1 MKIATTKD
9 RLKQIMKERNL
20 RQIDVVKQSEYYQKE
35 LNIKLTKSNLSQY
48 ISGKSNP
55 DNKKIQLLAKT
66 LRVSEGWLSGYDVK
80 KELVVSKSELAN
92 HFDKI
97 FQSDKIKLDLD
108 YANKKYE
115 NNQHRL
121 TFLALLENFDKL
133 EENKQKNLLHYSD
146 VLLESTFQT
155 DEYNIV
161 ATMFD
166 NSMEP
171 TYSEGN
177 RLLVSFGYDVKI
189 GEHYLI
195 EYKDDIYIRKVFY
208 TEYNIKLVP
217 VNEDYPVITVSLPLD
232 GHFKI
237 IGKIVGKIKTSP

>member
-1 MKIATTKD
+1 MKIATPND

-20 RQIDVVKQSEYYQKE
+20 RQVDVVKMSEYYQRE
-35 LNIKLTKSNLSQY
+35 LGVKLTKSNISQY
-48 ISGKSNP
+48 VKGTSNP

-66 LRVSEGWLSGYDVK
+66 LKVSEGWLSGYDVK
-80 KELVVSKSELAN
+80 KELVVSKSELSN

-108 YANKKYE
+108 FANQKYE
-115 NNQHRL
+115 NQEHKL

-133 EENKQKNLLHYSD
+133 EEDKRKNLLHYSD
-146 VLLESTFQT
+146 VLLESTYQT

-171 TYSEGN
+171 LFSEGD
-177 RLLVSFGYDVKI
+177 RLMVSFGFDFKF
-189 GEHYLI
+189 GEDYLI
-195 EYKDDIYIRKVFY
+195 EYKEDILIRRLFFENYK
-208 TEYNIKLVP
+208 ILLVP
-217 VNEDYPVITVSLPLD
+217 LNDNHPTTTIILPLKD
-232 GHFKI
+232 HFKI
-237 IGKIVGKIKTSP
+237 IGKIIGKIKTSP

>member
-1 MKIATTKD
+1 MKIATPND

-20 RQIDVVKQSEYYQKE
+20 RRVDVVKMSEYYQKE
-35 LNIKLTKSNLSQY
+35 MNIKLTKSNISQY
-48 ISGKSNP
+48 IKGTSNP
-55 DNKKIQLLAKT
+55 DRKKIQLLAKT
-66 LRVSEGWLSGYDVK
+66 LKVSEGWLSGYDVK
-80 KELVVSKSELAN
+80 KNLVISKSELSN

-108 YANKKYE
+108 FANQKYE
-115 NNQHRL
+115 NEQHKL

-133 EENKQKNLLHYSD
+133 EEDKQKNLLHYSD
-146 VLLESTFQT
+146 VLLESTYQT

-171 TYSEGN
+171 LYNDGD
-177 RLLVSFGYDVKI
+177 RLMVSFGFDFKF
-189 GEHYLI
+189 GEDYLI
-195 EYKDDIYIRKVFY
+195 EYKEDILIRRVFFENY
-208 TEYNIKLVP
+208 KILLVP
-217 VNEDYPVITVSLPLD
+217 LNDNHPTTTIILPLKD
-232 GHFKI
+232 HFKI

>member
-1 MKIATTKD
+1 MKIATPND

-20 RQIDVVKQSEYYQKE
+20 RQVDVVKMSEYYQKE
-35 LNIKLTKSNLSQY
+35 LNVKLTKSNISQY
-48 ISGKSNP
+48 LKGISNP
-55 DNKKIQLLAKT
+55 DNKKIKLLAKT

-80 KELVVSKSELAN
+80 KELVISKSELSN

-108 YANKKYE
+108 YANQKYE
-115 NNQHRL
+115 NNQNRL
-121 TFLALLENFDKL
+121 TFLALIENFDKL
-133 EENKQKNLLHYSD
+133 EEDKQKNLLHYSD
-146 VLLESTFQT
+146 VLLESTYQT

-166 NSMEP
+166 NSMQP
-171 TYSEGN
+171 LYNEGD
-177 RLLVSFGYDVKI
+177 RLMVSFGYDFQI
-189 GEHYLI
+189 GESYLI
-195 EYKDDIYIRKVFY
+195 EYKDNIYIRKVFY

-232 GHFKI
+232 EHFKI

>member
-1 MKIATTKD
+1 MKITTPND

-20 RQIDVVKQSEYYQKE
+20 RQVDVVKMSEYYQKE
-35 LNIKLTKSNLSQY
+35 LNVKLTKSNISQY
-48 ISGKSNP
+48 VKGTSNP
-55 DNKKIQLLAKT
+55 DRKKIQLLAKT
-66 LRVSEGWLSGYDVK
+66 LKVSEGWLSGYDVK
-80 KELVVSKSELAN
+80 KELVVSKSELSN

-108 YANKKYE
+108 FANQKYE
-115 NNQHRL
+115 NQEHKL

-133 EENKQKNLLHYSD
+133 EEDKRKNLLHYSD
-146 VLLESTFQT
+146 VLLESTYQT

-171 TYSEGN
+171 TYSEGD
-177 RLLVSFGYDVKI
+177 RLMVSFGYDFKI

-217 VNEDYPVITVSLPLD
+217 VNEDYPVITVSLPMN
-232 GHFKI
+232 GYFKI

>member
-1 MKIATTKD
+1 MKIATPND

-20 RQIDVVKQSEYYQKE
+20 KQVDVVKMSEYYQKE
-35 LNIKLTKSNLSQY
+35 LDVKLTKSNISQY
-48 ISGKSNP
+48 INGKSNP

-66 LRVSEGWLSGYDVK
+66 LKVSEGWLSGYDVK
-80 KELVVSKSELAN
+80 KELVVSKSDLSN

-108 YANKKYE
+108 YANQKYE
-115 NNQHRL
+115 NQEHKL

-133 EENKQKNLLHYSD
+133 EEDKQKNLLHYSD
-146 VLLESTFQT
+146 VLLESTYQT

-171 TYSEGN
+171 LYNDGD
-177 RLLVSFGYDVKI
+177 RLMVSFGFDFKF
-189 GEHYLI
+189 GEDYLI
-195 EYKDDIYIRKVFY
+195 EYKEDILIRRVFFENY
-208 TEYNIKLVP
+208 KILLVP
-217 VNEDYPVITVSLPLD
+217 LNDNHPTTTIILPLKD
-232 GHFKI
+232 HFKI

>member
-1 MKIATTKD
+1 MKIATPND

-20 RQIDVVKQSEYYQKE
+20 RQVDVVKMSEYYQKE
-35 LNIKLTKSNLSQY
+35 MNIKLTKSNISQY
-48 ISGKSNP
+48 IKGTSNP
-55 DNKKIQLLAKT
+55 DRKKIQLLAKT
-66 LRVSEGWLSGYDVK
+66 LKVSEGWLSGYDVK
-80 KELVVSKSELAN
+80 KNLVISKSELSN

-108 YANKKYE
+108 FANQKYE
-115 NNQHRL
+115 NEQHKL

-133 EENKQKNLLHYSD
+133 EEDKQKNLLHYSD
-146 VLLESTFQT
+146 VLLESTYQT

-171 TYSEGN
+171 LYNDGD
-177 RLLVSFGYDVKI
+177 RLMVSFGFDFKF
-189 GEHYLI
+189 GEDYLI
-195 EYKDDIYIRKVFY
+195 EYKEDILIRRVFFENY
-208 TEYNIKLVP
+208 KILLVP
-217 VNEDYPVITVSLPLD
+217 LNDNHPTTTIILPLKD
-232 GHFKI
+232 HFKI

>member
-1 MKIATTKD
+1 MKIATPND

-80 KELVVSKSELAN
+80 KELVVSKSELSN

-108 YANKKYE
+108 FANQKYE
-115 NNQHRL
+115 NQEHRL

-133 EENKQKNLLHYSD
+133 EEDKRKNLLHYSD
-146 VLLESTFQT
+146 VLLESTYQT

-166 NSMEP
+166 NSMQP
-171 TYSEGN
+171 SYNEGD
-177 RLLVSFGYDVKI
+177 RLMVSFGYDFQI
-189 GEHYLI
+189 GESYLI
-195 EYKDDIYIRKVFY
+195 EYKDNIYIRKVFY

-217 VNEDYPVITVSLPLD
+217 VNEDYPVVTVSLPLD

-237 IGKIVGKIKTSP
+237 IGKIVGKIITSP